1 MYESLLSLLKE
12 EDEYVRWINREN
24 ADIARLKK
32 MREIGLA
39 KYYEDRVLEY
49 EEKLISVRKRIQA
62 YLSAIENA

>member
-1 MYESLLSLLKE
+1 MHESLLSLLKE
-12 EDEYVRWINREN
+12 EDEYVRWINIEN

-32 MREIGLA
+32 LGEIGLA

-49 EEKLISVRKRIQA
+49 EEKLISVRKRIQT